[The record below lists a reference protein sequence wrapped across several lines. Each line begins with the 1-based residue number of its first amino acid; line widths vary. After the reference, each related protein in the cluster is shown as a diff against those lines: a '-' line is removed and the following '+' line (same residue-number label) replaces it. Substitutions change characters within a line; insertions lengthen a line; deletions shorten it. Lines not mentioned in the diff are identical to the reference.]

1 MGTQGAPTHYLAI
14 NATCLALGLALIA
27 GVRVPKVQPDVAAV
41 ILAALLF
48 LPLLA
53 GPSINGVHRWIG
65 SGPIAINV
73 GLLALPALA
82 VIAARM
88 EPRWQIAIVTAA
100 LAAAVAQPDAALALA
115 IGGAA
120 IGIALA
126 TRESRASLAAIA
138 ALLAAIW
145 AQKRGVLPPQPFV
158 EQVFLDAAA
167 VSPLWLALLVA
178 AMVAAIVLIAL
189 DRAMPRSERYALTG
203 AVSGFAYTAAISA
216 YPAPLVGYG
225 ASAILGLAL
234 ALWIA
239 RSPPSPRI
247 GEDPA
252 SDQMSSG

>member
-14 NATCLALGLALIA
+14 NAVCLTLGLALIA
-27 GVRVPKVQPDVAAV
+27 GVRTPKVQADVAAV
-41 ILAALLF
+41 ILSALLF

-53 GPSINGVHRWIG
+53 GPAINGVHRWIG
-65 SGPIAINV
+65 TGPIALNA

-88 EPRWQIAIVTAA
+88 EPRWQIAIVIVA
-100 LAAAVAQPDAALALA
+100 LAAAVTQPDAALALA

-126 TRESRASLAAIA
+126 TRESKASLAAIA

-158 EQVFLDAAA
+158 ERVFLDAVA
-167 VSPLWLALLVA
+167 VSVFWSVLLIASV
-178 AMVAAIVLIAL
+178 VAAIVLIAL
-189 DRAMPRSERYALTG
+189 DRAMQRSERYALAG
-203 AVSGFAYTAAISA
+203 AVSGFAYTAAVSD

-225 ASAILGLAL
+225 AAAILGLAL
-234 ALWIA
+234 ALWLA
-239 RSPPSPRI
+239 RNAPGPHQS
-247 GEDPA
+247 EAPA
-252 SDQMSSG
+252 GDQISSG